1 MISYSKFDDKK
12 LLTLIKEN
20 NNRALKVLFERY
32 FVRLCEFSE
41 FYVKNLT
48 LAEEVVADVF
58 LNIWINRYKLKIKTS
73 LKAYLYTSVRNR
85 SLNYVIKEN
94 RNIENIKELAR
105 NNNLPIDNS
114 PFVEMSL
121 IELENAIEALIHKL
135 PPKRQL
141 IFRMNRLYGLKYKEI
156 AELLSI
162 SVNTVQNHMVKA
174 IEYMTKHYPKIKS
187 FYIFLFFLLLK

>member
-1 MISYSKFDDKK
+1 MVNYSKLDDNK
-12 LLTLIKEN
+12 LFSFIKEN
-20 NNRALKVLFERY
+20 NNKALKVLFERY

-41 FYVKNLT
+41 FYVKNLS

-58 LNIWINRYKLKIKTS
+58 LNIWINRNKLKIKTS

-85 SLNYVIKEN
+85 SINYLIKEK
-94 RNIENIKELAR
+94 RNIEKFEELAEK
-105 NNNLPIDNS
+105 NDLHIDNS
-114 PFVEMSL
+114 PFVDLSL
-121 IELENAIEALIHKL
+121 MELENAIESLIQKL

-156 AELLSI
+156 SELLSI

-174 IEYMTKHYPKIKS
+174 IEFMTKHYPQIKS
-187 FYIFLFFLLLK
+187 FYLFLFFLLIK